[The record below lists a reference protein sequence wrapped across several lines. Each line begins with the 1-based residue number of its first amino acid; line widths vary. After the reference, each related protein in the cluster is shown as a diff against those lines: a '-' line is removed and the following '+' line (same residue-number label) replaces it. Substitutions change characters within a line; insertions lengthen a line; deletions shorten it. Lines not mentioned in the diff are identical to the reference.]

1 MATPTNLPAS
11 FVSGAILTAAQQN
24 DLRGAFRILQV
35 VSGSTNSVTTNSTTT
50 FADTGLSL
58 AITPQSSSSKI
69 LVVVSQTFSKSSA
82 NAANSVRCDLLR
94 NSTILAAISGAG
106 LYTGTAIDL
115 VGMPS
120 TFNWLDSPATAST
133 VTYKTMFCNFTAA
146 AQVQF
151 NSNLSDSSIL
161 LMEVSA

>member
-1 MATPTNLPAS
+1 MATPTNLPAT

-58 AITPQSSSSKI
+58 PITPQSATSKI
-69 LVVVSQTFSKSSA
+69 LVIVSQTFSKSA
-82 NAANSVRCDLLR
+82 GNAANSLQCNLYR
-94 NSTILAAISGAG
+94 NSTSIATISGAG

-120 TFNWLDSPATAST
+120 TFNWLDSPTTTST
-133 VTYKTMFCNFTAA
+133 ITYKTMFANFNAS

-151 NSNLSDSSIL
+151 NSNGSESSIL